1 MIKLFKKDGKASIIS
16 HLWNIHYKLSI
27 FEVDYMVVLCL
38 AQNLTLWKFRKK
50 IWLLFWLIWEKF
62 GGFLKKNLATLVM
75 GIKSNCIIIY
85 FNITAFSIYFSLQ
98 VFVCVHILIIKRVL
112 STEGTNKVLGC
123 IYSLNCTTWQNLGKN
138 RSNLT
143 YFRAHLPFHLSPH
156 YTLYY
161 FSIMTRATLG
171 SPS

>member
-62 GGFLKKNLATLVM
+62 GGFLKKIWRHWWWVSNQIVSLYTL
-75 GIKSNCIIIY
+75 ILQLSQYIFHCNCLY
-85 FNITAFSIYFSLQ
+85 VYTFWLLREYW
-98 VFVCVHILIIKRVL
+98 VL
-112 STEGTNKVLGC
+112 SVQTKSWGASTASTV
-123 IYSLNCTTWQNLGKN
+123 QLGK
-138 RSNLT
+138 T
-143 YFRAHLPFHLSPH
+143 
-156 YTLYY
+156 
-161 FSIMTRATLG
+161 
-171 SPS
+171 